1 MNTAPAL
8 SVVRGREREFCQI
21 GDGCYRLSILS
32 LGIQLT
38 VDRLH
43 RNTQQELIGEL
54 SVACDLP
61 GAKKINDDG
70 TISIADWNLSSAD
83 ARWKRAKLLA
93 ERSNAPDVDWG
104 SIIEET
110 ACRTIAAERVGS
122 PASPLHTFER
132 PGADAE
138 FEVDGWR
145 LLRDHATITFGDGGS
160 AKSYLALYT
169 AGRLAVRGV
178 RVLYADWELGGGD
191 HRDRLERLFGSD
203 MPLIH
208 YMRCDRPLVNEADR
222 INREVRRLSVDYLIC
237 DSIAFATAGPPEAAE
252 HATAYFRAVRQIGVG
267 SLHLAHINKSE
278 NGDQKPFGSSFWHN
292 SARATWFVKQAGA
305 SPDGNRVSIGLFNRK
320 SNLTKIQPAVGF
332 QFEFTDDSTI
342 VTRTNLADVEDLAGQ
357 LPLWQRIAHLIKAG
371 GGAPRTIADIAEE
384 LGAKP
389 DTVKKAVSPNRAR
402 GGKSMFVQVPSSDG
416 VPRIALVERR
426 TA

>member
-1 MNTAPAL
+1 MTAAAL
-8 SVVRGREREFCQI
+8 SLGRGREHEFCQV
-21 GDGCYRLSILS
+21 GDDCFRLSILS

-38 VDRLH
+38 VDRLRRDRH
-43 RNTQQELIGEL
+43 ELIGEL

-61 GAKKINDDG
+61 GAK
-70 TISIADWNLSSAD
+70 TIGGYLPIGDLNLSSVQ
-83 ARWKRAKLLA
+83 ARYARAKLFA
-93 ERSNAPDVDWG
+93 ERSQAPDIDWLG
-104 SIIEET
+104 LIDEL
-110 ACRTIAAERVGS
+110 ANGTIAAERVGAPS
-122 PASPLHTFER
+122 SPLHTFER
-132 PGADAE
+132 PGPDAE

-160 AKSYLALYT
+160 AKSYLALYV
-169 AGRLAVRGV
+169 AGRLAARGV
-178 RVLYADWELGGGD
+178 VVLYADWELGGGD
-191 HRDRLERLFGSD
+191 HRDRLERLFGPD
-203 MPLIH
+203 MPTVH
-208 YMRCDRPLVNEADR
+208 YVRCDRPLLNEADR
-222 INREVRRLSVDYLIC
+222 ISREVRRLSVDYLVC

-305 SPDGNRVSIGLFNRK
+305 SADGALVSIGLFNRK
-320 SNLTKIQPAVGF
+320 SNLTRMQPAVGF

-371 GGAPRTIADIAEE
+371 GGMPRAIPDIAEE
-384 LGAKP
+384 LGAKL
-389 DTVKKAVSPNRAR
+389 DTVKKAVSPRRKA
-402 GGKSMFVQVPSSDG
+402 SMFVHVPGSDG
-416 VPRIALVERR
+416 VTRIALVERR